1 LSEAVT
7 LKLENFEGPI
17 GLLYHLIEKNKI
29 DIYDIPIAE
38 ITRQYMEVINDAQKR
53 NMEVMSEF
61 LIMAASLLEIKSRML
76 LPKPKNEEEEEGE
89 DPREELIRKLI
100 EYKKFKEAAE
110 AFKER
115 EESASYTVFKKPDIS
130 LEMFKE
136 KEKQEIDEILKGVT
150 FNDLM
155 KAYQDVMS
163 RKELKVDRVRSS
175 FKAVVH
181 DNFTISDKITYI
193 KEMLII
199 SPVVK
204 FWEIFREDTTRAEIV
219 VTFLAMLELIK
230 TKAVDISQS
239 ENFGEIIITKSNG
252 CDNDET
258 V

>member
-1 LSEAVT
+1 MSEAVT

>member
-1 LSEAVT
+1 
-7 LKLENFEGPI
+7 
-17 GLLYHLIEKNKI
+17 
-29 DIYDIPIAE
+29 
-38 ITRQYMEVINDAQKR
+38 
-53 NMEVMSEF
+53 
-61 LIMAASLLEIKSRML
+61 ML